1 MIKFCSLFSGSSG
14 NCIFLG
20 TEHTKIL
27 IDAGV
32 NAKHIAQGLCAI
44 GENPDAIDGI
54 LITHEHADHIQGA
67 GVFARRHH
75 ANIYAN
81 QETWRSMDK
90 TIGPLF
96 REQRQIYSPSGGG
109 SFQIGDICIR
119 SFSIP
124 HDAADPVAYTCYAE
138 DRQISVVTDIGS
150 ITNDIRANT
159 HGSDALVLEA
169 NHDVEM
175 LMTGT
180 YPWPLKKRIRG
191 NQGHLS
197 NDDAGAFATEL
208 AQDGTKCIFLGHLSQ
223 ENNRPKLAEQ
233 TVCQQL
239 YTQGFSVVNGS
250 GTVDPDIFRTSAPLL
265 HVSVAGQYKRS
276 EVAIL

>member
-27 IDAGV
+27 IDAGM
-32 NAKHIAQGLCAI
+32 NAKHIARELCAI

-96 REQRQIYSPSGGG
+96 QAQRRIYSPSGGG
-109 SFQIGDICIR
+109 DFQIGDICIH

-124 HDAADPVAYTCYAE
+124 HDAADPVAYTCYTE

-150 ITNDIRANT
+150 ITDEIKANT

-180 YPWPLKKRIRG
+180 YPWPLKQRIRG
-191 NQGHLS
+191 SKGHLS
-197 NDDAGAFATEL
+197 NEEAASFALEL
-208 AQDGTKCIFLGHLSQ
+208 AKDGTKIIFLGHLSQ
-223 ENNRPKLAEQ
+223 QNNTPEQ
-233 TVCQQL
+233 ALSTVSEAL
-239 YTQGFSVVNGS
+239 YTHGFGILSEPDVVS
-250 GTVDPDIFRTSAPLL
+250 GPFVHL
-265 HVSVAGQYKRS
+265 SVATQYQQS